1 MKNLRDTIQLILVI
15 IGFITFKRTTN
26 TALQL
31 TLYMVLNAI
40 IIQEFMQIYNAER
53 DRDKSQTNV
62 IIDQYRYWRLAG
74 IVLVELF
81 VVATVYYLSS
91 ILIER
96 FQNL

>member
-1 MKNLRDTIQLILVI
+1 MKNLRDT
-15 IGFITFKRTTN
+15 
-26 TALQL
+26 
-31 TLYMVLNAI
+31 
-40 IIQEFMQIYNAER
+40 
-53 DRDKSQTNV
+53 SQTNV